1 MLFISFVRSHSSTR
15 PKRLADI
22 SSNPTRLD
30 STRIMIIQTRAARKA
45 TRLLIEV
52 TKRRPRVT
60 RRRREDAGE
69 RGHGST
75 ATGAHTAWFFADADV
90 RACACAC
97 AFHFISFHFISFH
110 FVSLRSVPRDE
121 INVLPVWIRPE
132 IGCRGRGNGERCA
145 DGGSYRDGWRR
156 GVEEVRM
163 RR

>member
-52 TKRRPRVT
+52 TKRRPASPADAAKT
-60 RRRREDAGE
+60 PAREDTGPRQRVHTP
-69 RGHGST
+69 RGSSRTLTSG
-75 ATGAHTAWFFADADV
+75 
-90 RACACAC
+90 RARAR
-97 AFHFISFHFISFH
+97 FISFHFISFH

-132 IGCRGRGNGERCA
+132 TGCRGRGNGERCA